1 MVYRYNFNIN
11 IFLFDYIYI
20 SSLNNL
26 LVGGRKS
33 QRVTHI
39 YIEQIITG
47 CLGARHSLLLNKC
60 HYYNI
65 GICHSWFINRYI
77 NTYAISAYHPLI
89 CEFEPRSWRGELDKI
104 FRKMG
109 TTIILIQIMTLGE
122 LLLSCLVTSFSF
134 LSSQILKLFV
144 FPMFWL
150 LLSQTKLI
158 TCRNAWCT
166 FH

>member
-1 MVYRYNFNIN
+1 MSGSKAF
-11 IFLFDYIYI
+11 
-20 SSLNNL
+20 
-26 LVGGRKS
+26 
-33 QRVTHI
+33 
-39 YIEQIITG
+39 ITPQQV
-47 CLGARHSLLLNKC
+47 SLLGKSV
-60 HYYNI
+60 YQE
-65 GICHSWFINRYI
+65 NRNDFYSNSDHDLRRI
-77 NTYAISAYHPLI
+77 VVILFTISAYHPLI

>member
-11 IFLFDYIYI
+11 ILLFYYIYI

-39 YIEQIITG
+39 YNEQIITEW
-47 CLGARHSLLLNKC
+47 LGARHSLLLNKC
-60 HYYNI
+60 HYYNV

-77 NTYAISAYHPLI
+77 NTFAISAYYPLI

-104 FRKMG
+104 FCDKVKVYIRKMG
-109 TTIILIQIMTLGE
+109 TTFILIQIMGNLWRIVVI
-122 LLLSCLVTSFSF
+122 LFSYV
-134 LSSQILKLFV
+134 S
-144 FPMFWL
+144 
-150 LLSQTKLI
+150 
-158 TCRNAWCT
+158 
-166 FH
+166 